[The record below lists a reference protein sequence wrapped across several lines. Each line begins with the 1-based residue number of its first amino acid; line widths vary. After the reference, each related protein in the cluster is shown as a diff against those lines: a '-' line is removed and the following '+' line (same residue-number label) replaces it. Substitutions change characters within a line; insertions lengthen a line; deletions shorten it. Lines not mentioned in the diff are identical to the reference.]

1 MSKRQTEFN
10 RFTQDGKKVTY
21 EVTYSLDMEGIVI
34 HEVTRDLIVQEY
46 TPDVWMDATD
56 AAAMDYAEYE
66 EDDGEY
72 GLANEEW

>member
-10 RFTQDGKKVTY
+10 RFTQDGEKVTY
-21 EVTYSLDMEGIVI
+21 GVTYTLDMEGIVI
-34 HEVTRDLIVQEY
+34 HEVTRNLVPQEY

-56 AAAMDYAEYE
+56 AAAMDYAEQE
-66 EDDGEY
+66 EDDGYY

>member
-1 MSKRQTEFN
+1 MSKRQTEFQRYMN
-10 RFTQDGKKVTY
+10 DGTQVVYG
-21 EVTYSLDMEGIVI
+21 VTYSLDMEGIVI
-34 HEVTRDLIVQEY
+34 HEVTRNLIPLEY

-66 EDDGEY
+66 EDEAEF